1 MSDYITQRC
10 ALEKQLYAI
19 RSGLW
24 LEERD
29 LKECQERIKRIE
41 GYVSDGVATEWLKSE
56 LARENERLPLLTN
69 LVASRHNS
77 IQKLKQ
83 ELEDL

>member
-10 ALEKQLYAI
+10 ALEKQLYAM

-24 LEERD
+24 LDERD

-41 GYVSDGVATEWLKSE
+41 GYVSDGVATKWLKRE
-56 LARENERLPLLTN
+56 LSREKERLPLLTK
-69 LVASRHNS
+69 LVDCRHNS

-83 ELEDL
+83 QLEDL